1 VIVISFCSL
10 RGRCPENQFPN
21 GDRLHQ
27 REKII
32 GYMLQDKIWSVVDVN
47 PGRIK
52 SKLLQLMELYD
63 HTLPYLLPLS
73 FHLGLVL

>member
-1 VIVISFCSL
+1 
-10 RGRCPENQFPN
+10 
-21 GDRLHQ
+21 
-27 REKII
+27 
-32 GYMLQDKIWSVVDVN
+32 MLQDKIWSVVDVN